1 MSNPFEHVQDSEHW
15 HIFDQIGGG
24 LSIPLPSFNIFGH
37 HFVVTKFMWLELIAA
52 ILAIAIFVPLC
63 RRASAGALPRGPWWN
78 AFESLLTFIRDQ
90 VAKPTLGEHEADRY
104 IPFLWTLF
112 VFILFCNLL
121 GMIPWMGSP
130 TASISVTGALAACSF
145 IVINGAAI
153 AKMGLVPYLKSL
165 WPHFE
170 IDMPGGAII
179 SAVIGSMIYVIEVIS
194 SVIKCGVLAIR
205 LFANM
210 FAGHVVLGIILAFI
224 PLAAS
229 GGLEKISQFLLFGTV
244 SLASVLGVVALSL
257 LELFVAFLHAYI
269 FTFLTSLFMGMS
281 LHPAH

>member
-1 MSNPFEHVQDSEHW
+1 MADPFEHVSDSEHW

-37 HFVVTKFMWLELIAA
+37 HFVITKYMWLELIAA
-52 ILAIAIFVPLC
+52 FLAIAIFVPLC
-63 RRASAGALPRGPWWN
+63 RRASAGGLPRGAWWN

-90 VAKPTLGEHEADRY
+90 VAKPTLGEHDADRY
-104 IPFLWTLF
+104 VPFLWTLF

-130 TASISVTGALAACSF
+130 TASISVTAALAVCSF
-145 IVINGAAI
+145 FVIHGAGI
-153 AKMGLVPYLKSL
+153 AKMGLLPYLKSL
-165 WPHFE
+165 WPH
-170 IDMPGGAII
+170 IDAPGGVII
-179 SAVIGSMIYVIEVIS
+179 GLMIYLIELLS
-194 SVIKCGVLAIR
+194 SVIKCFVLAVR

-210 FAGHVVLGIILAFI
+210 FAGHVVLAIILAFI
-224 PLAAS
+224 PFAAS
-229 GGLEKISQFLLFGTV
+229 GGLGLLWGTV

-257 LELFVAFLHAYI
+257 LELFVAFLQAYI